1 MNKAYSEETFQWTS
15 FVWGGTL
22 RGQSPAPTPHT
33 VPTISWLLTSHF
45 LIHTHTH
52 THTHTLEYGGGGSCG
67 CDCLKEVVA
76 PAVFMRTLV
85 DNAHDLE
92 ATLRVC
98 LGLQDSFAA
107 GRAQGDLG

>member
-52 THTHTLEYGGGGSCG
+52 THLSMGEGAP
-67 CDCLKEVVA
+67 VA
-76 PAVFMRTLV
+76 VTA
-85 DNAHDLE
+85 
-92 ATLRVC
+92 LRK
-98 LGLQDSFAA
+98 
-107 GRAQGDLG
+107 